1 MKDII
6 FKQID
11 ILRDEVKW
19 WRNMFLI
26 TISTLIGGIVS
37 FSQNKL
43 ELNFVEAIVGVFL
56 IIGFIYSILK
66 LKLVQKEQQKLFDK
80 IRRDKWK
87 S

>member
-66 LKLVQKEQQKLFDK
+66 LKLVQKEQ
-80 IRRDKWK
+80 
-87 S
+87 